1 LCYNSL
7 KIYRQNET
15 KIKIGCEKMPL
26 EKIGLTVTTIGCI
39 LGILLIVFGGF
50 FYLIENKNRVMI
62 AKAARTLGIG
72 IVTITVSIPFSIPN
86 QLLAES
92 NPDEISIS
100 GLIILSVFFGSP
112 LIFMGLA
119 CYIGLNSKAQQLL
132 TVGKGEVTTFHLR
145 K

>member
-1 LCYNSL
+1 LYSRDFTD
-7 KIYRQNET
+7 YFRR
-15 KIKIGCEKMPL
+15 
-26 EKIGLTVTTIGCI
+26 
-39 LGILLIVFGGF
+39 F
-50 FYLIENKNRVMI
+50 FYLIENKNRVRI

-92 NPDEISIS
+92 TPDEISIS

-119 CYIGLNSKAQQLL
+119 CYIGLNSKAHQILNPTTVKEKLGYYSPIQQKKEL
-132 TVGKGEVTTFHLR
+132 
-145 K
+145 